1 MKTKIATI
9 GLTLGLS
16 FGLTVGIGFSGLIN
30 FNAGAQTV
38 PQRRATPPA
47 EQQIERLQPVPL
59 KPLEKTD
66 PKAQLAPE
74 WLNVIDETQPAQKG
88 AAITEESS
96 TEVSFNTVT
105 KQEETPAT
113 MGFRRRAM
121 QVRSELAATPNNVGA
136 DARVD
141 ERDQL
146 SEPRVDSN
154 GNPVSS
160 VIGADN
166 RVNITDTTVYPWRA
180 ITKLLVRWPNGQTGG
195 CSGTMIASRYVLTAG
210 HCVNQDSKGG
220 WASSIEV
227 VPGLDG
233 TYRPYGSAF
242 ATYYRSVTA
251 WTVDQ
256 NPEADYALLT
266 LDRHIG
272 STTGWFGYGNWSD
285 LEGVTGHLAGY
296 PGDLGSGREMYYD
309 YDPIA
314 DTNSNRLFYQ
324 IDTYNGQSG
333 SGVYRKIDGHRYVM
347 GVHAYGTGGGS
358 YNKATRINASRFDR
372 IQDWIATGY

>member
-1 MKTKIATI
+1 MKTKIAT
-9 GLTLGLS
+9 LGLS
-16 FGLTVGIGFSGLIN
+16 LGLAAGIAFSGAFN
-30 FNAGAQTV
+30 FNAGAQSI
-38 PQRRATPPA
+38 PQRKASPQH
-47 EQQIERLQPVPL
+47 EQIERLQPVPL
-59 KPLEKTD
+59 KPMEKND

-74 WLNVIDETQPAQKG
+74 WLNVAEEVAPAQKG
-88 AAITEESS
+88 ASITEEAA
-96 TEVSFNTVT
+96 TEVAFNTVT
-105 KQEETPAT
+105 KQEEAPAN
-113 MGFRRRAM
+113 MLNLRRRVM
-121 QVRSELAATPNNVGA
+121 QVRGDVTATTSNVGA

-141 ERDQL
+141 DQDQKA
-146 SEPRVDSN
+146 EPQKDAN
-154 GNPVSS
+154 GNLVAS

-210 HCVNQDSKGG
+210 HCVHQDSKGG

-242 ATYYRSVTA
+242 ASYYRSVTA
-251 WTVDQ
+251 WTEDQ

-272 STTGWFGYGNWSD
+272 STVGWFGYGNWSD

-314 DTNSNRLFYQ
+314 DTNDKRLFYR
-324 IDTYNGQSG
+324 IDTFNGQSG
-333 SGVYRKIDGHRYVM
+333 SGVYRKIDGNRYVM
-347 GVHAYGTGGGS
+347 GVHAYGNTGDG
-358 YNKATRINASRFDR
+358 YNKATRINGSRFDR